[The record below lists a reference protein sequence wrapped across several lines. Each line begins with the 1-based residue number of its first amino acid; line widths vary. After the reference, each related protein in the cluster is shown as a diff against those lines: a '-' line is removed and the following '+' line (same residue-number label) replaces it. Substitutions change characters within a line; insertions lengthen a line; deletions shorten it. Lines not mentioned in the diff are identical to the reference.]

1 MLENYAIGKIYTTA
15 NSPALNEQIN
25 TYTLNEI
32 FVDGADVADALQE
45 AQDAIDSEI
54 G

>member
-1 MLENYAIGKIYTTA
+1 MRSEQIYTTA

-45 AQDAIDSEI
+45 
-54 G
+54 GTGCN